1 MPSILPLSAE
11 RTPTPSVGGSSP
23 AGAFIRQ
30 TQQRSAPLRL
40 ELARC
45 ALCANGEEVPIAVG
59 EDFEYRT
66 CPDTFLVVRCRSC
79 GLVYLRLRPADT
91 ELERIYPPEY
101 HAFDFS
107 AEKYGLAW
115 AIRRRLEARRVL
127 RFCRGLPND
136 ARILDVGCGDG
147 FHLKLLREFGDPT
160 WQLEGVDTIEL
171 AVSAARRSGLLVH
184 QGGVESLPR
193 IRRGYDLALLIATI
207 EHVPNPVEVLASTR
221 ALLRPGGRVAVVTDN
236 TAAWSHA
243 LFRGRYWGGY
253 HCPRHLYLFN
263 PATLR
268 RLADLTHLEVV
279 RLGTMVSPVNWVYS
293 IHNALVD
300 LHAGEWLVNRFSL
313 ASPGSL
319 AAFTLLGMLQ
329 QLLDRGELLE
339 AELRRPEG
347 DDAD

>member
-1 MPSILPLSAE
+1 MSSTLPLSAE
-11 RTPTPSVGGSSP
+11 HTATPEVRGSPP
-23 AGAFIRQ
+23 AEALLGQPRPQ
-30 TQQRSAPLRL
+30 STPLRL
-40 ELARC
+40 ELAHC
-45 ALCANGEEVPIAVG
+45 ALCADGEEEPIAVC

-66 CPDTFLVVRCRSC
+66 CPDTFLPVRCRSC
-79 GLVYLRLRPADT
+79 GLVYLRFRPADT
-91 ELERIYPPEY
+91 ELGRIYPPEY

-107 AEKYGLAW
+107 AEKYGVAW
-115 AIRRRLEARRVL
+115 AIRRRLEARRLL
-127 RFCRGLPND
+127 RFCRGLPAC

-147 FHLKLLREFGDPT
+147 FHLKLLRDFGDPT
-160 WQLEGVDTIEL
+160 WQLEGVDTSEL
-171 AVSAARRSGLLVH
+171 AVSAARRSGLVVH

-193 IRRGYDLALLIATI
+193 HGPGYDLALLIATI
-207 EHVPNPVEVLASTR
+207 EHVPDPVEVLASTR

-253 HCPRHLYLFN
+253 HCPRHFYLFD

-293 IHNALVD
+293 IRNALVD
-300 LHAGEWLVNRFSL
+300 LGAGEWLVNRFSL

-319 AAFTLLGMLQ
+319 AAFTVLGMVQ
-329 QLLDRGELLE
+329 QLLGKGELLS
-339 AELRRPEG
+339 AELQRPEG
-347 DDAD
+347 DDVD